1 MNLLPHQQNHAAHL
15 VAAIKEHRAA
25 LDASD
30 PGTGKTYVA
39 CAVAAKLGLPV
50 VIITP
55 KATVPSWEAVAAGF
69 GVRTLLVTNYEKIRT
84 GRMSECRRFGGC
96 YTWHLPDSAL
106 IIFDECQ
113 KCKGRDSL
121 NAKMLIAARRQHFR
135 ILLCSATAASNPL
148 EMRAIGFTLGLHSL
162 HDFYS
167 WARRHGV
174 VDGLYGLEYKGKPE
188 YMAAIHNAIFP
199 RRGHRM
205 RIADIK
211 DFPDTIIESALIET
225 GKAKAIQREYDRL
238 RAELRKAERAGDDDT
253 LQTIADKTSA
263 RRANAMTITL
273 RARQAIELYKVDA
286 MVELARNAAEEGMSV
301 VLLVNFTATSIA
313 LAEKLDCSHI
323 ISGGQSDAER
333 QAHIEAFQANRAPF
347 IIVNIQAGGA
357 GISLHDPQGIRPRL
371 SIISP
376 TFSATDLKQALGRV
390 HRSGG
395 AASIQKICFAAGT
408 CEEHTARACAE
419 KLANIDLLND
429 GDMQPFPIALH

>member
-1 MNLLPHQQNHAAHL
+1 MNLLSHQQNHAAHL
-15 VAAIKEHRAA
+15 VAAIKKHRAA

-39 CAVAAKLGLPV
+39 CAVAARLGLPV

-55 KATVPSWEAVAAGF
+55 KATIPSWEAVAAGF

-84 GRMSECRRFGGC
+84 GRMSECRRFGGR
-96 YTWHLPDSAL
+96 YTWYLPDSAL

-113 KCKGRDSL
+113 KTKGRDSL
-121 NAKMLIAARRQHFR
+121 NAKLLIAARSQHFR

-148 EMRAIGFTLGLHSL
+148 EMRAIGFTLGLHAL

-167 WARRHGV
+167 WAKRHGV
-174 VDGLYGLEYKGKPE
+174 VEGFFGLEYKGRPE
-188 YMAAIHNAIFP
+188 HIAAIHNAIFP

-205 RIADIK
+205 RIAEIV
-211 DFPDTIIESALIET
+211 DFPDTVVESALIET

-238 RAELRKAERAGDDDT
+238 RAELHKAERAGDDDT

-273 RARQAIELYKVDA
+273 RARQAIELYKVDS

-313 LAEKLDCSHI
+313 LAEKLNCPHI